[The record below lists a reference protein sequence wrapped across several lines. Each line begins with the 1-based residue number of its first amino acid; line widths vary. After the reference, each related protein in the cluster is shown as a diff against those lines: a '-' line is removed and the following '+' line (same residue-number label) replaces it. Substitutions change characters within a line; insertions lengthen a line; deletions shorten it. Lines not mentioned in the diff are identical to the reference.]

1 MEEIEVMMKFVDTD
15 HNGKL
20 NYTEFIAC
28 CLENSVVFKEQNLLN
43 VFHTLDADGNG
54 LVSRDEL
61 KKSLTCNHHLS
72 QKTIPT

>member
-28 CLENSVVFKEQNLLN
+28 CLENSVVFKE
-43 VFHTLDADGNG
+43 
-54 LVSRDEL
+54 
-61 KKSLTCNHHLS
+61 
-72 QKTIPT
+72 